1 MPSEGI
7 RLPQATS
14 LIGSEPG
21 PRITIQGRTV
31 RIHLAG
37 ILDREGV
44 RHLVREAGRHLVEQ
58 DLLVVLDATQLQ
70 HLDYRCVPQLLSWRR
85 QLRSYRHRLHL
96 VGWNAYLRAI
106 LAMEDWDGELENGS
120 SHWAWRPDWE
130 PTRHVRV
137 P

>member
-7 RLPQATS
+7 RLPQATAS
-14 LIGSEPG
+14 TGSEPG

-37 ILDREGV
+37 SLDRDGM
-44 RHLVREAGRHLVEQ
+44 RRLIRDTDCHLVGQ
-58 DLLVVLDATQLQ
+58 GLLVVLDATQLQ
-70 HLDYRCVPQLLSWRR
+70 HLDYRCVALLLHWQR
-85 QLRSYRHRLHL
+85 QLWSYRHRLHL
-96 VGWNAYLRAI
+96 AGWNAYLRAI

-120 SHWAWRPDWE
+120 PSRAWRPDRG

>member
-7 RLPQATS
+7 RLPQTTA
-14 LIGSEPG
+14 LVGSDPG

-44 RHLVREAGRHLVEQ
+44 HHLVREADRHLVGR

-70 HLDYRCVPQLLSWRR
+70 HLDYRCVSLLLSWRR
-85 QLRSYRHRLHL
+85 RLRSYRHRLHL